1 VPYKRIVVGVDGS
14 EAASRALAT
23 AASLAASEKAHLIIA
38 TAYLSG
44 TGIEATQQAAVAVA
58 EAARVKPNRIQT
70 VAREGAPAKVLV
82 DLAIRHDAGL
92 LVVSGGRGQ
101 AHSLGDVPE
110 RLSHRAPCDLLVVSG
125 RERTGPGYGKILIA
139 TDGSATADRAARR
152 GFDLADVLDSSV
164 TLTFVGHPATG
175 ALITDDTVATYAGEV
190 PTEVRI
196 LTGAPV
202 PLIMGAADEVDA
214 DLIVVGNKGLTG
226 MKRFVTT
233 SVPEDIVGRAQR
245 DVLICRTI
253 RQAISELAPG
263 EGGIV
268 EQQGEKLAAYMDPA
282 GDLRLLSAKCTHMGC
297 TVGWNPADHTFDC
310 PCHGS
315 RYAPD
320 GVVVNGPAARPLP
333 PA

>member
-1 VPYKRIVVGVDGS
+1 MPYKRIVVGVNGS
-14 EAASRALAT
+14 EAASRALNT
-23 AASLAASEKAHLIIA
+23 AASLAASEKAHLVIA

-44 TGIEATQQAAVAVA
+44 MGFDAAQTAAAAAA
-58 EAARVKPNRIQT
+58 EEGGVKANRIQT
-70 VAREGAPAKVLV
+70 VAREGAPATVLV
-82 DLAIRHDAGL
+82 DLALRHDAGL

-110 RLSHRAPCDLLVVSG
+110 RLSHHAPCDLLVVS
-125 RERTGPGYGKILIA
+125 ERVGAGPRYRRILIA

-152 GFDLADVLDSSV
+152 GFDLADNLGASV

-175 ALITDDTVATYAGEV
+175 RLISDDTVATYAGEV
-190 PTEVRI
+190 PTDVRI
-196 LTGAPV
+196 LTGSPV
-202 PLIMGAADEVDA
+202 THILNVADEVDA

-226 MKRFVTT
+226 LKRFVTT

-263 EGGIV
+263 EGGII
-268 EQQGEKLAAYMDPA
+268 EQQGEKLAAYMDMNS
-282 GDLRLLSAKCTHMGC
+282 DLRLLSAKCTHLGC
-297 TVGWNPADHTFDC
+297 TVAWNPGERTFDC

-315 RYAPD
+315 RFAPD
-320 GVVVNGPAARPLP
+320 GSVVNGPAARPLP

>member
-1 VPYKRIVVGVDGS
+1 MPYKRIVVGVDGS
-14 EAASRALAT
+14 ESSSRALET
-23 AASLAASEKAHLIIA
+23 AAALAKADKAQLIIA
-38 TAYLSG
+38 TAYLPG
-44 TGIEATQQAAVAVA
+44 TGIEATQAAAVTAA
-58 EAARVKPNRIQT
+58 EGAGVKASRIQT
-70 VAREGAPAKVLV
+70 ASGEGTAAKVLV
-82 DLAIRHDAGL
+82 QLALRHDAGL

-101 AHSLGDVPE
+101 QRSLGDVPE
-110 RLSHRAPCDLLVVSG
+110 RLSHTAPCDLLVVSQRPTSG
-125 RERTGPGYGKILIA
+125 RPYARIVIA

-152 GFDLADVLDSSV
+152 GYDLADVLDAAV

-175 ALITDDTVATYAGEV
+175 ALITDDTLATYAGEV
-190 PTEVRI
+190 ATEVRVLSGPPVALI
-196 LTGAPV
+196 L
-202 PLIMGAADEVDA
+202 GAADEADA

-268 EQQGEKLAAYMDPA
+268 EQQGEKLAAYMDPD
-282 GDLRLLSAKCTHMGC
+282 GELRLLSAKCTHMGC
-297 TVGWNPADHTFDC
+297 TVGWNPSESTFDC

-320 GVVVNGPAARPLP
+320 GSVINGPAARPLP

>member
-1 VPYKRIVVGVDGS
+1 MPYKRIVVGVNGS
-14 EAASRALAT
+14 EAASRTLNT
-23 AASLAASEKAHLIIA
+23 AASLASSEKAHQVIA

-44 TGIEATQQAAVAVA
+44 MGFDAAQTAAAAAA
-58 EAARVKPNRIQT
+58 EEGGVKANRIQT
-70 VAREGAPAKVLV
+70 VAREGAPATVLV
-82 DLAIRHDAGL
+82 DLALRHDAGL

-110 RLSHRAPCDLLVVSG
+110 RLSHHAPCDLLVVS
-125 RERTGPGYGKILIA
+125 ERVGAGPRYRRILIA

-152 GFDLADVLDSSV
+152 GFDLADNLGASV

-175 ALITDDTVATYAGEV
+175 RLISDDTVATYAGEV
-190 PTEVRI
+190 PTDVRI
-196 LTGAPV
+196 LTGSPV
-202 PLIMGAADEVDA
+202 THILNVADEVDA

-226 MKRFVTT
+226 LKRFVTT

-263 EGGIV
+263 EGGII
-268 EQQGEKLAAYMDPA
+268 EQQGEKLAAYMDMNS
-282 GDLRLLSAKCTHMGC
+282 DLRLLSAKCTHLGC
-297 TVGWNPADHTFDC
+297 TVAWNPGERTFDC

-315 RYAPD
+315 RFAPD
-320 GVVVNGPAARPLP
+320 GSVVNGPAARPLP

>member
-1 VPYKRIVVGVDGS
+1 MPYKRIVVGVGGS
-14 EAASRALAT
+14 EASSRALAK
-23 AASLAASEKAHLIIA
+23 AAALAAADKAHLIIA
-38 TAYLSG
+38 TAYLQG
-44 TGIEATQQAAVAVA
+44 TGIQATQAAAVAA
-58 EAARVKPNRIQT
+58 AQEAGVKPNRIQT
-70 VAREGAPAKVLV
+70 VSREGMPAKVLIE
-82 DLAIRHDAGL
+82 LALRHDAGL

-101 AHSLGDVPE
+101 QHSLGDVPE
-110 RLSHRAPCDLLVVSG
+110 RLSHHAPCDLLVVS
-125 RERTGPGYGKILIA
+125 ERTSAGSRYERIVIA

-152 GFDLADVLDSSV
+152 GFDLADTLEASV
-164 TLTFVGHPATG
+164 TMAFVGHPATG
-175 ALITDDTVATYAGEV
+175 ALITQDTVTTYAGEV
-190 PTEVRI
+190 ATDVRI
-196 LTGAPV
+196 MTGSPV
-202 PLIMGAADEVDA
+202 TLILGVADEVDA

-282 GDLRLLSAKCTHMGC
+282 GELRLLSAKCTHMGC
-297 TVGWNPADHTFDC
+297 TVGWNPSGSTFDC

-315 RYAPD
+315 RFAPD
-320 GVVVNGPAARPLP
+320 GAVVNGPAARPLP